1 MNSHALSHPE
11 LSRNATKDEFKHSLS
26 TDQKD
31 INMTTYQEYKAK
43 IAELENLAETARKS
57 ELQAAKEKIAAIM
70 RDYGL
75 TLADLGPVAKAKP
88 VKTRAPVPTKY
99 RDDATGQTWTGRG
112 RAPKWL
118 EGKDKEQYLIK

>member
-1 MNSHALSHPE
+1 
-11 LSRNATKDEFKHSLS
+11 
-26 TDQKD
+26 
-31 INMTTYQEYKAK
+31 MTTYQEYKAK
-43 IAELENLAETARKS
+43 IAELESLAESARKN
-57 ELQAAKEKIAAIM
+57 ELLAAKEKIAAIM

-75 TLADLGPVAKAKP
+75 TLADLGATAKVKS

-118 EGKDKEQYLIK
+118 EGKDKAQFLIK

>member
-1 MNSHALSHPE
+1 
-11 LSRNATKDEFKHSLS
+11 
-26 TDQKD
+26 
-31 INMTTYQEYKAK
+31 MTTYQEYKAK
-43 IAELENLAETARKS
+43 IAELETLAETARKN
-57 ELQAAKEKIAAIM
+57 ELQAAKEQIAAIM

-75 TLADLGPVAKAKP
+75 TLADLGAVTKAKP

>member
-1 MNSHALSHPE
+1 
-11 LSRNATKDEFKHSLS
+11 
-26 TDQKD
+26 
-31 INMTTYQEYKAK
+31 MTTYQEYKAK
-43 IAELENLAETARKS
+43 IAELENLAESARKNEVS
-57 ELQAAKEKIAAIM
+57 KAKEQIATIM

-75 TLADLGPVAKAKP
+75 TIADLGTVTKAKP

-118 EGKDKEQYLIK
+118 EGKDKNQFLIK